1 MIFIFISARF
11 GLMHM
16 IATNL
21 CVWLH
26 VLIQETKHQIM
37 IVVNPNGTTVPTIE
51 IELINK
57 WAHVDSVVE
66 DLSED
71 YFDSFVNKD
80 KDYVSTFA
88 TTSSSITTISSIP
101 GRVIKRSIAD
111 HESVTHGHCRRSNVI
126 GQLVQ
131 DASQFLFPCTIEYS
145 LICAAI
151 LYMMWKH
158 TEIERSV
165 LK

>member
-1 MIFIFISARF
+1 
-11 GLMHM
+11 M

-80 KDYVSTFA
+80 YMST
-88 TTSSSITTISSIP
+88 TVTPVTVTSSP
-101 GRVIKRSIAD
+101 PVHGAFKRSIGD
-111 HESVTHGHCRRSNVI
+111 HESVTHGHCRRTNVI

-158 TEIERSV
+158 TEIDR
-165 LK
+165 

>member
-80 KDYVSTFA
+80 KDYASTFA

-101 GRVIKRSIAD
+101 GIVIKRSIAVD
-111 HESVTHGHCRRSNVI
+111 PMSLVNWFKMHHNFYFHV
-126 GQLVQ
+126 QLNIRLFVL
-131 DASQFLFPCTIEYS
+131 QFCTLSYE
-145 LICAAI
+145 AI
-151 LYMMWKH
+151 QQ
-158 TEIERSV
+158 E
-165 LK
+165 